1 MAETSSESPS
11 VALLGTGTMGAAMA
25 RNIAAAGMPV
35 RVWNR
40 TRGTAEA
47 LADVADVCDT
57 PAEAVTGASVVVTVL
72 HDAAS
77 VEETMRAAADGL
89 PDDPASVVWM
99 QSATVGVAGA
109 IALEELA
116 DELGVRYVDAPVLG
130 TKKPAEDGT
139 LTVLG
144 SGDSDPAERVL
155 PVCQAI
161 AARTM
166 WVGPAVSGSRLKLAV
181 NSWVATVIE
190 GVAESLAFTRALG
203 LDPQLLLDALKG
215 GALDAPYVQVK
226 GAMMLA
232 GEFPPSFTVD
242 GVVKDIGLMLEA
254 AAATDFEPRLLPVIL
269 EQFEAAAG
277 QDLGDRDMAAVYR
290 SLGD

>member
-1 MAETSSESPS
+1 MADNPT
-11 VALLGTGTMGAAMA
+11 VAVLGIGTMGAGMA

-40 TRGTAEA
+40 TRERAEA
-47 LADVADVCDT
+47 LADVAEVCDT
-57 PAEAVTGASVVVTVL
+57 PGEAAKGADVVVTIVR
-72 HDAAS
+72 DAAS
-77 VEETMRAAADGL
+77 VEEAIRAAAEGF
-89 PDDPASVVWM
+89 PEVPASVVWM

-130 TKKPAEDGT
+130 TKKPAEDGA
-139 LTVLG
+139 LTVLA
-144 SGDSDPAERVL
+144 SGDSDLAERVL

-161 AARTM
+161 GARTM

-190 GVAESLAFTRALG
+190 GVAESLAFTKALG

-226 GAMMLA
+226 GGMMLA

-242 GVVKDIGLMLEA
+242 GVVKDVDLMLA
-254 AAATDFEPRLLPVIL
+254 AAADTDFEPRLLPVIHR
-269 EQFEAAAG
+269 QFRAAAD
-277 QDLGDRDMAAVYR
+277 QDLGEQDMAAVYR
-290 SLGD
+290 SLDG